1 MIDAIRKQPS
11 YTKRLVIMLILVG
24 GLIGGLVWFNG
35 FKTKMIKQFMAGMSE
50 PPATVST
57 VNAQLQDWTSSL
69 SAIGS
74 LRAHRA
80 VDLSPEISGSIRS
93 LHIQSGNH
101 VSLGQILIEMNDD
114 VERAQLRTLI
124 AARDLAKL
132 TLDRDRKQLAIQTVP
147 VAQVDADEADLKSK
161 EAQVEAQNA
170 LLTKKRIL
178 APFTGDIGI
187 TTVAPGQYV
196 NPGDKLANLQDL
208 SRLVIDFSVPQ
219 GESNL
224 VDMGSKVELKIDSFP
239 EQVFHGVISARNP
252 SVDASTR
259 NLQVEATIKN
269 QRHRLLPGMFAQVS
283 VISGNQHRYITLPQT
298 AVAYN
303 PYGSIVFVVKE
314 DKGPDG
320 KLRKVAQQVI
330 VKTGPTRGDQVAI
343 LSGVSDGAEV
353 VSSGQLK
360 VKNGTPLIINN
371 QVNPTSDADPHPA
384 DH

>member
-1 MIDAIRKQPS
+1 MMDAIRKQPS
-11 YTKRLVIMLILVG
+11 FTKRLVIMLILVG

-57 VNAQLQDWTSSL
+57 VKAELQDWTNSL
-69 SAIGS
+69 SAIGT

-80 VDLSPEISGSIRS
+80 VDLSPEITGTIRS
-93 LHIQSGNH
+93 VHIQSGDR
-101 VSLGQILIEMNDD
+101 VSKGQTLLEMNDD
-114 VERAQLRTLI
+114 VERAQLRTLM
-124 AARDLAKL
+124 AARDLAKV
-132 TLDRDRKQLAIQTVP
+132 TLDRDRKQLSIQTVP
-147 VAQVDADEADLKSK
+147 VQQVDADEADLKSK

-178 APFTGDIGI
+178 APFSGEIGI

-224 VDMGSKVELKIDSFP
+224 VEMGSKVELKIDSFP
-239 EQVFHGVISARNP
+239 DQMFHGVISARNP

-259 NLQVEATIKN
+259 NLQIEATVKN
-269 QRHRLLPGMFAQVS
+269 HHHRLLPGMFAQVS
-283 VISGNQHRYITLPQT
+283 VLAGGQHRYVTLPQT

-303 PYGSIVFVVKE
+303 PYGAMVFVVKE
-314 DKGPDG
+314 EKGPEG
-320 KLRKVAQQVI
+320 KPRKVAQQVI

-343 LSGVSDGAEV
+343 LSGVTEGAEV
-353 VSSGQLK
+353 ISSGQLK

-371 QVNPTSDADPHPA
+371 AINPVSDADPHPQ

>member
-1 MIDAIRKQPS
+1 MMDAIRKQPS
-11 YTKRLVIMLILVG
+11 FTKRLVIMLILVG

-57 VNAQLQDWTSSL
+57 VNTSMQDWTSSL
-69 SAIGS
+69 SAIGT

-80 VDLSPEISGSIRS
+80 VDLSPEISGTIRS
-93 LHIQSGNH
+93 VSIQSGSH
-101 VSLGQILIEMNDD
+101 VKAGEVLIQMNDD
-114 VERAQLRTLI
+114 VERAQLRTLM
-124 AARDLAKL
+124 AARDLARI
-132 TLDRDRKQLAIQTVP
+132 TLERDRKQLAIQTVA
-147 VAQVDADEADLKSK
+147 VQQVDADEADLKSK

-178 APFTGDIGI
+178 APFSGEIGI

-208 SRLVIDFSVPQ
+208 SRLVIDFSIPQ
-219 GESNL
+219 AESSL
-224 VDMGSKVELKIDSFP
+224 VAIDSKVELKIDSFP
-239 EQVFHGVISARNP
+239 DQVFHGVVSARNP

-259 NLQVEATIKN
+259 NFQIEATIKN
-269 QRHRLLPGMFAQVS
+269 KHHRLLPGMFAQVN
-283 VISGNQHRYITLPQT
+283 VIAGSQHRYITLPQT

-303 PYGSIVFVVKE
+303 TYGSIIFVAKE
-314 DKGPDG
+314 DTGPDG
-320 KLRKVAQQVI
+320 KPRKVAQQVI

-343 LSGVSDGAEV
+343 LSGVDEGAEV
-353 VSSGQLK
+353 ISSGQLK

-371 QVNPTSDADPHPA
+371 QVNPASDADPHPQ

>member
-1 MIDAIRKQPS
+1 MMDAIRKQPS
-11 YTKRLVIMLILVG
+11 FTKRLVIMLILVG

-50 PPATVST
+50 PTATVSS
-57 VNAQLQDWTSSL
+57 VNAQLQDWTNSL
-69 SAIGS
+69 SAIGT
-74 LRAHRA
+74 LRAYRA
-80 VDLSPEISGSIRS
+80 VDLSPEITGTIRNVQIRS
-93 LHIQSGNH
+93 GDR
-101 VSLGQILIEMNDD
+101 VSKGQVLLEMNDD
-114 VERAQLRTLI
+114 VERAQLRTLM
-124 AARDLAKL
+124 AARDLAKV
-132 TLDRDRKQLAIQTVP
+132 TLERDRKQLTIQTVP
-147 VAQVDADEADLKSK
+147 VQQVDADEADLKSK

-170 LLTKKRIL
+170 PLTKKRIL
-178 APFTGDIGI
+178 APFSGEIGI

-239 EQVFHGVISARNP
+239 DQVFHGVISARNP

-259 NLQVEATIKN
+259 NLQIEATIKN
-269 QRHRLLPGMFAQVS
+269 QHHRLLPGMFAQVS
-283 VISGNQHRYITLPQT
+283 VIAGGQHRYVTLPQT

-303 PYGSIVFVVKE
+303 PYGAMVFVVKE
-314 DKGPDG
+314 DTGPDG
-320 KLRKVAQQVI
+320 KPRKVAQQVI

-343 LSGVSDGAEV
+343 LSGVSEGAEV

-371 QVNPTSDADPHPA
+371 TINPVSDADPHPQ

>member
-1 MIDAIRKQPS
+1 MMDAIRKQPS
-11 YTKRLVIMLILVG
+11 FTKRLVIMLILVG

-57 VNAQLQDWTSSL
+57 IIAQPQDWTSSL
-69 SAIGS
+69 SAIGT

-80 VDLSPEISGSIRS
+80 VDLSPEISGSIRT
-93 LHIQSGNH
+93 LHIQSGDH
-101 VSLGQILIEMNDD
+101 VKAGQVLIEMNDD
-114 VERAQLRTLI
+114 VERAQLRTLT
-124 AARDLAKL
+124 AARDLAKVI
-132 TLDRDRKQLAIQTVP
+132 LDRDRKQLAIQTVP

-161 EAQVEAQNA
+161 EAQLEAQSA
-170 LLTKKRIL
+170 LITKKRIL

-208 SRLVIDFSVPQ
+208 SNLVIDFSIPQ
-219 GESNL
+219 GDFGKIN
-224 VDMGSKVELKIDSFP
+224 MGAKVELKIDSVP
-239 EQVFHGVISARNP
+239 DQIFHGVISARNP

-259 NLQVEATIKN
+259 NLQVEAMIKN
-269 QRHRLLPGMFAQVS
+269 KHHRLLPGMFAQVN
-283 VISGNQHRYITLPQT
+283 VISGDQHRYITLPQT

-303 PYGSIVFVVKE
+303 PYGSLVFVVKE
-314 DKGPDG
+314 DQGPDG
-320 KLRKVAQQVI
+320 KPRKVAQQVV
-330 VKTGPTRGDQVAI
+330 VKTGPTRGDQIAI
-343 LSGVSDGAEV
+343 LSGVSADTEV

-371 QVNPTSDADPHPA
+371 LINPASDADPHPV

>member
-1 MIDAIRKQPS
+1 MMDAMRKPPS
-11 YTKRLVIMLILVG
+11 FIKRLVIMLILVG

-50 PPATVST
+50 PPATVSS
-57 VNAQLQDWTSSL
+57 VNAQLQDWTNSL
-69 SAIGS
+69 SAIGT

-80 VDLSPEISGSIRS
+80 VDLSPEITGTIRS
-93 LHIQSGNH
+93 VHIQSGDH
-101 VSLGQILIEMNDD
+101 VSKGQVLLEMNDD
-114 VERAQLRTLI
+114 VERAQLRTLM
-124 AARDLAKL
+124 AARDLARV
-132 TLDRDRKQLAIQTVP
+132 TLERDRKQLAIQTVP
-147 VAQVDADEADLKSK
+147 VQQVDADEADLKSK

-178 APFTGDIGI
+178 APFSGEIGI

-219 GESNL
+219 SESTL
-224 VDMGSKVELKIDSFP
+224 VKMGSKVELKIDSFP
-239 EQVFHGVISARNP
+239 DQIFHGVISARNP

-259 NLQVEATIKN
+259 NLQIEASIKN
-269 QRHRLLPGMFAQVS
+269 QRHHLLPGMFAQVS
-283 VISGNQHRYITLPQT
+283 VMAGEQHRYVTLPQT

-303 PYGSIVFVVKE
+303 PYGAIVFVVKE
-314 DKGPDG
+314 DKGSDG
-320 KLRKVAQQVI
+320 QPHKVAQQVI

-343 LSGVSDGAEV
+343 LSGVVEGAEV

-371 QVNPTSDADPHPA
+371 KINPVSDADPHPQ

>member
-1 MIDAIRKQPS
+1 MMDAIRKQPS
-11 YTKRLVIMLILVG
+11 FTKRLVIMLILVG

-50 PPATVST
+50 PTATVSS
-57 VNAQLQDWTSSL
+57 VNAQLQDWTNSL
-69 SAIGS
+69 SAIGT
-74 LRAHRA
+74 LRAYRA
-80 VDLSPEISGSIRS
+80 VDLSPEITGTIRNVQIRS
-93 LHIQSGNH
+93 GDR
-101 VSLGQILIEMNDD
+101 VSKGQVLLEMNDD
-114 VERAQLRTLI
+114 VERAQLRTLM
-124 AARDLAKL
+124 AARDLAKV
-132 TLDRDRKQLAIQTVP
+132 TLERDRKQLTIQTVP
-147 VAQVDADEADLKSK
+147 VQQVDADEADLKSK

-178 APFTGDIGI
+178 APFSGEIGI

-239 EQVFHGVISARNP
+239 DQVFHGVISARNP

-259 NLQVEATIKN
+259 NLQIEATIKN
-269 QRHRLLPGMFAQVS
+269 QHHRLLPGMFAQVS
-283 VISGNQHRYITLPQT
+283 VIAGGQHRYVTLPQT

-303 PYGSIVFVVKE
+303 PYGAMVFVVKE
-314 DKGPDG
+314 DTGPDG
-320 KLRKVAQQVI
+320 KPRKVAQQVI

-343 LSGVSDGAEV
+343 LSGVSEGAEV

-371 QVNPTSDADPHPA
+371 TINPVSDADPHPQ